1 MCGYVGSPFCL
12 KHHFRMLIDGAPG
25 VGKTTLCRKFCK
37 DWGAGQILKQFSIVW
52 LLNQREERIAKAKSL
67 DDLFQHCS
75 ARDTDM
81 FVCLCVLV
89 CLWELQVTHSSCKC
103 ATATI
108 AFLSPQAIYNSA
120 LCVCV
125 CVYVCVCVCMYV
137 YMCMCICVCVC
148 GCVCVCVCVD
158 MHS

>member
-52 LLNQREERIAKAKSL
+52 LLNLREERIAKAKSL

-81 FVCLCVLV
+81 CVCLCA
-89 CLWELQVTHSSCKC
+89 CLPVGIATHSQFMQMC
-103 ATATI
+103 
-108 AFLSPQAIYNSA
+108 NSNNNCFPESTSYIQHVSQC
-120 LCVCV
+120 CVCV
-125 CVYVCVCVCMYV
+125 CVLT
-137 YMCMCICVCVC
+137 CIA
-148 GCVCVCVCVD
+148 
-158 MHS
+158 SI